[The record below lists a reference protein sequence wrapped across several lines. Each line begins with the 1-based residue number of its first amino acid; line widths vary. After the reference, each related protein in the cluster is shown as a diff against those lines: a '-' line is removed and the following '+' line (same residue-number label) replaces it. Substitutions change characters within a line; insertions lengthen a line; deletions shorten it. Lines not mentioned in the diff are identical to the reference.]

1 MVCRSVL
8 LNKQD
13 STASP
18 GSSLPPI
25 REVTNDGHHTVTLLS
40 HYTQGITVYYNGEV
54 AVIRYIGGFDL
65 SEGIWLG
72 LELKRP
78 CE

>member
-1 MVCRSVL
+1 MMV
-8 LNKQD
+8 
-13 STASP
+13 TIAT
-18 GSSLPPI
+18 I
-25 REVTNDGHHTVTLLS
+25 LS

-65 SEGIWLG
+65 SEGTWLG